1 MYEGKEKKTLA
12 EYKYYIECVVF
23 FSCVEEIAVVFARAG
38 PEDDPRLPF
47 VFHRT
52 GADPR
57 LPLLLRS
64 VREKKKMWMY
74 LVYINVS

>member
-1 MYEGKEKKTLA
+1 MVYDEGKEKKTLA

-38 PEDDPRLPF
+38 PEDDPGVPF

-52 GADPR
+52 GVDPGV
-57 LPLLLRS
+57 PFGWSRS
-64 VREKKKMWMY
+64 W
-74 LVYINVS
+74 